1 MPAKTYKTTLLK
13 DGSMC
18 AIPVP
23 FDPRPIFGKIRAP
36 VRVTLNGYSFR
47 STIAAMGG
55 PLCIPL
61 RKSNRE
67 AAGVNGDETL
77 KVTVELDTETRDV
90 TPPADLTKA
99 RSRSPPR
106 LDPASRHSS
115 RYSDEM
121 WQAVES
127 PENQTSDPEHGC
139 WIETS
144 EHVLHP
150 VAKAM

>member
-23 FDPRPIFGKIRAP
+23 FDPKPIFGRIRAP

-67 AAGVNGDETL
+67 AAGLNGDETL

-99 RSRSPPR
+99 LKAAGAWERWGKLSYTHRR
-106 LDPASRHSS
+106 
-115 RYSDEM
+115 
-121 WQAVES
+121 
-127 PENQTSDPEHGC
+127 
-139 WIETS
+139 
-144 EHVLHP
+144 EHVEA
-150 VAKAM
+150 VVDAKKPETRLRRIDAAVKALSTTR